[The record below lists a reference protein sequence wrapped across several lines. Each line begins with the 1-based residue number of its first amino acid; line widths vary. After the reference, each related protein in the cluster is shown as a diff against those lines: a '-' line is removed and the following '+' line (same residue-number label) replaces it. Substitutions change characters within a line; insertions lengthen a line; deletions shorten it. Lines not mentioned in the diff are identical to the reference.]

1 MENGWEAV
9 LPEFLRR
16 FSARPLALCDG
27 TVEEAPNCGR
37 PDAEQAELQR
47 VRAARPLLLQ
57 KCSADDM
64 SLDQLVREG
73 LTAAEQSFVIKKVFS
88 CLSGAS
94 ANATRR
100 PGPVRVLGSRR
111 PRQPFRWRAR
121 RSLRPPPLASESDH
135 VMSADE
141 VAREIEEK
149 LLRHQRRF
157 YEHLVRRYELSAEK
171 KLQMPGGRAVTCEAV
186 AQARQAME
194 STMANL
200 ATHTP
205 PKRSHDMDEKTPEGK
220 AKRPRIDSEDQVLGP
235 QDVFHDTVAEAPKPK
250 AKSQD
255 GRQSQAEQKPA
266 MAPKPKTKSQE
277 REVLEGTGREMDP
290 RQAPTALKAEAA
302 AVTKQADMMESQAKH
317 RAPPI
322 GRLSLEAESQ
332 DQSLEGDSS
341 EDSACSDEEEERPA
355 VDSDEEINNQGE
367 EIQLEDGEEE
377 RQNTKRL
384 RSKTSP
390 LVLLDFPVP
399 KYLDYPD
406 DAWPAVWKGH
416 AAPEPGEKGFNE
428 YALSSISQVLNF
440 WENGNLRDSH
450 QVYQQTP
457 LACAHP
463 LAPCKRLLVDARM
476 GAGKTK
482 VLISILDAH
491 FEDRRKKLPIFPTKA
506 LVDGFMDEILRWP
519 NKYRS
524 YFALMQ
530 PELAAR
536 AVPLPAT
543 LTMEELREA
552 LQSHEG
558 CEWKVPAGQASD
570 LRRRLQ
576 TELEMTNVRRETGQK
591 VCTVSRGHL
600 TRTFRQ
606 WFQMT
611 HPEKLHLLP
620 GAPLRAMNLTTAGG
634 SFSAKRP
641 NGEARHPV
649 AQFMYSLATQNC
661 FDNSI
666 VIVDEFHHL
675 VNHFCSSKVKLLP
688 RQLMTATNL
697 TLVGLT
703 GTPLPDNPKIAPEG
717 LPAHLSHQRS
727 RLEALLLGR
736 HPKLLKVL
744 VTLSA
749 FSGVPVYM
757 VDFWFSKG
765 LQRQQAD
772 ERCLEGHVTS
782 YHGPLPGASPQLL
795 GGTAA
800 EVCEAALQ
808 SCVPLTAIMAAR
820 YTKKVAERKD
830 DRTLQAYTN
839 LEVAV
844 GHMRQPMFECR
855 ALNCPEQYAS
865 KLHHLAT
872 YMRDRSRCKTVILIR
887 KNTGYDFFLKL
898 LRNMCGALFGIATLD
913 QKAEFNCRRT
923 NLRGEQF
930 RVLVAEALEA
940 GEGCSFLNVREQWLV
955 DVPLTATEFEQ
966 YKSRVDRADSHAGLP
981 PGERTV
987 QVRLICSSLPEGLGN
1002 NFLGSYFWRSATR
1015 STTTLPPAG
1024 WQKILD
1030 KARRAADCAE
1040 KHLDLDPADADC
1052 LADMR
1057 ANLEDDDTSDSSS
1070 AEPHSSVQK
1079 VKKTF
1084 AKLRFD
1090 RSVSQITHA
1099 CAKRLAV
1106 ETIDQKA
1113 CRVLAKRCRL
1123 VSVAHEKLKAI
1134 AMDRPVIQQ
1143 LGHN

>member
-1 MENGWEAV
+1 
-9 LPEFLRR
+9 
-16 FSARPLALCDG
+16 
-27 TVEEAPNCGR
+27 
-37 PDAEQAELQR
+37 
-47 VRAARPLLLQ
+47 
-57 KCSADDM
+57 
-64 SLDQLVREG
+64 
-73 LTAAEQSFVIKKVFS
+73 
-88 CLSGAS
+88 
-94 ANATRR
+94 
-100 PGPVRVLGSRR
+100 
-111 PRQPFRWRAR
+111 
-121 RSLRPPPLASESDH
+121 
-135 VMSADE
+135 
-141 VAREIEEK
+141 
-149 LLRHQRRF
+149 
-157 YEHLVRRYELSAEK
+157 
-171 KLQMPGGRAVTCEAV
+171 MPI
-186 AQARQAME
+186 
-194 STMANL
+194 S
-200 ATHTP
+200 
-205 PKRSHDMDEKTPEGK
+205 
-220 AKRPRIDSEDQVLGP
+220 
-235 QDVFHDTVAEAPKPK
+235 
-250 AKSQD
+250 
-255 GRQSQAEQKPA
+255 
-266 MAPKPKTKSQE
+266 
-277 REVLEGTGREMDP
+277 
-290 RQAPTALKAEAA
+290 
-302 AVTKQADMMESQAKH
+302 
-317 RAPPI
+317 
-322 GRLSLEAESQ
+322 
-332 DQSLEGDSS
+332 GDSS

-591 VCTVSRGHL
+591 VCTVNRGHL

-697 TLVGLT
+697 TLVGALFACIGRCSQSQGLT
-703 GTPLPDNPKIAPEG
+703 VFL
-717 LPAHLSHQRS
+717 H
-727 RLEALLLGR
+727 RLALL
-736 HPKLLKVL
+736 
-744 VTLSA
+744 
-749 FSGVPVYM
+749 
-757 VDFWFSKG
+757 
-765 LQRQQAD
+765 
-772 ERCLEGHVTS
+772 
-782 YHGPLPGASPQLL
+782 
-795 GGTAA
+795 
-800 EVCEAALQ
+800 
-808 SCVPLTAIMAAR
+808 
-820 YTKKVAERKD
+820 
-830 DRTLQAYTN
+830 
-839 LEVAV
+839 
-844 GHMRQPMFECR
+844 
-855 ALNCPEQYAS
+855 
-865 KLHHLAT
+865 
-872 YMRDRSRCKTVILIR
+872 
-887 KNTGYDFFLKL
+887 
-898 LRNMCGALFGIATLD
+898 
-913 QKAEFNCRRT
+913 
-923 NLRGEQF
+923 
-930 RVLVAEALEA
+930 
-940 GEGCSFLNVREQWLV
+940 
-955 DVPLTATEFEQ
+955 
-966 YKSRVDRADSHAGLP
+966 
-981 PGERTV
+981 
-987 QVRLICSSLPEGLGN
+987 
-1002 NFLGSYFWRSATR
+1002 
-1015 STTTLPPAG
+1015 
-1024 WQKILD
+1024 
-1030 KARRAADCAE
+1030 
-1040 KHLDLDPADADC
+1040 
-1052 LADMR
+1052 
-1057 ANLEDDDTSDSSS
+1057 
-1070 AEPHSSVQK
+1070 
-1079 VKKTF
+1079 
-1084 AKLRFD
+1084 
-1090 RSVSQITHA
+1090 
-1099 CAKRLAV
+1099 
-1106 ETIDQKA
+1106 
-1113 CRVLAKRCRL
+1113 
-1123 VSVAHEKLKAI
+1123 
-1134 AMDRPVIQQ
+1134 
-1143 LGHN
+1143 